1 MAVVQRGEE
10 TVEDSARAVEN
21 EVEIVAADVEDDVDL
36 AAEATRAKRR
46 NGSL

>member
-1 MAVVQRGEE
+1 MAVVQRAEE
-10 TVEDSARAVEN
+10 TGADSAHAVEN

-36 AAEATRAKRR
+36 VAEATRVKRR